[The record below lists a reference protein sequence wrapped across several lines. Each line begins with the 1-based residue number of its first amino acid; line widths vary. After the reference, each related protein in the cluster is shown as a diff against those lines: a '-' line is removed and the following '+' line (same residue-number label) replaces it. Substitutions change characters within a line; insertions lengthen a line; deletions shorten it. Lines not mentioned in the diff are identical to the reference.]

1 MCRCIAKGIVEIVR
15 HKNYSMTGGFNLGS
29 YELSSPHR
37 LSLRYGL
44 IGLIAF
50 FVCNFASG
58 DANAIEDS
66 HEVEDGQP
74 NVILIMVD
82 DLGYNDLSGF
92 GHPEIQTPIL
102 DQLARDGVRL
112 TSFYSGASVC
122 TPSRMA
128 LLTGCYPVRMGWK
141 KGVIGYKMGLRDG
154 LHPDA
159 ITVAEVFQKSGYVT
173 AMSGKWHL
181 GSEPPCRPHR
191 QGFDTAYYI
200 DKSNNQTQKIW
211 RNDDVVEEKFVNRH
225 LTEQFTE
232 EAVKFIRKNRQQ
244 KFFLYL
250 PYSAPHFPVQAH
262 PDWKGTSSFGVYGD
276 VVEEVDARIGQILAT
291 LANEGIA
298 DNTIILFCSDN
309 GPQPGQAASAHPF
322 RGMKWSAL
330 EGGTRVPCIVRW
342 SAQIPAGRS
351 SEQVVTAMDLLPTLC
366 DLAGI
371 DLQANLKLLRP
382 RSNAKKNAAS
392 FPIDGR
398 SVADLF
404 RGTSAS
410 LPERGILYW
419 HGMGQPQA
427 IRKGSWKLFFDR
439 EGTVAGLGIDAKLPV
454 AQSKAL
460 KALANSN
467 GPVLF
472 NLSDHPDELSDCS
485 AEKPDV
491 VKQLSELAIRKLAET
506 KEVMIPLWQPGP

>member
-1 MCRCIAKGIVEIVR
+1 
-15 HKNYSMTGGFNLGS
+15 LGS
-29 YELSSPHR
+29 FKLSVVHR
-37 LSLRYGL
+37 LGQHSKFAWL
-44 IGLIAF
+44 IL
-50 FVCNFASG
+50 FVVGRFAAG
-58 DANAIEDS
+58 DALA
-66 HEVEDGQP
+66 VEGSLSTESGPP

-92 GHPEIQTPIL
+92 GHPEIQTPVL
-102 DQLARDGVRL
+102 DQLARDGIRC

-154 LHPDA
+154 LHPHA
-159 ITVAEVFQKSGYVT
+159 ITMAEVFQKSGYVT

-191 QGFDTAYYI
+191 QGFDSAYYI
-200 DKSNNQTQKIW
+200 DKSNNQTRKIW

-225 LTEQFTE
+225 LTQQFTE
-232 EAVKFIRKNRQQ
+232 EAVKFIKKNRRH

-262 PDWKGTSSFGVYGD
+262 PDWKGKSSFGVYGD
-276 VVEEVDARIGQILAT
+276 VVEEVDARIGQILTT

-342 SAQIPAGRS
+342 TAQIPAGKS

-371 DLQANLKLLRP
+371 DLQANLRTLRT
-382 RSNAKKNAAS
+382 STNTEKNAALQ
-392 FPIDGR
+392 PVDGR
-398 SVADLF
+398 SVAELF
-404 RGTSAS
+404 RGTVTS
-410 LPERGILYW
+410 LPEQGILYW
-419 HGMGQPQA
+419 HGMGKPQA
-427 IRKGSWKLFFDR
+427 IRKGNWKLFFVR
-439 EGTVAGLGIDAKLPV
+439 EGTVSGLGVDGKLPEV
-454 AQSKAL
+454 QSQAL
-460 KALANSN
+460 KALADSQ

-472 NLSDHPDELSDCS
+472 NLEEHPGELADYS
-485 AEKPDV
+485 AERPGI
-491 VKQLSELAIRKLAET
+491 VKQLSELAKRKLAET
-506 KEVMIPLWQPGP
+506 KEAMIPLWQPAP